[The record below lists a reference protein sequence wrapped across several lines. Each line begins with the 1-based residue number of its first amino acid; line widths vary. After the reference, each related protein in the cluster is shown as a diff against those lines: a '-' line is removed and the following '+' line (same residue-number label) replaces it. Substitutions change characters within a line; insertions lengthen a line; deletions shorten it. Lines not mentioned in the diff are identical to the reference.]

1 MPALKGLA
9 ETCLSLA
16 ESRFQQ
22 QLLGCARDNA
32 QLGIDMI
39 TMYVRGFYLFAGFYS
54 NFLILAH

>member
-16 ESRFQQ
+16 ETRFQQ

-39 TMYVRGFYLFAGFYS
+39 TMYVV
-54 NFLILAH
+54 NF